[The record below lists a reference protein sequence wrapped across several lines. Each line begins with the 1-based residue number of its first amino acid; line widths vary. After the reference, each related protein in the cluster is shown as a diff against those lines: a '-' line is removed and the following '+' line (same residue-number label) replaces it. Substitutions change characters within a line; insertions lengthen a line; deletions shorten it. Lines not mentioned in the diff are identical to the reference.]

1 MIRFTR
7 APSFLRSADQS
18 GWGPGWSLR
27 KNCANHASL
36 VPPQHISTIWRRA
49 RGSLLGRSSLIIP
62 TISMSKVPQ
71 MPVSDRRVASSTL
84 AHLSAGLCGAVV
96 LLATC
101 ATARAGESSVQLL
114 TAFQTLCMTEPLDFA
129 KNDLKAIEMQFSLQQ
144 NMSSQ
149 PDESGFYTRSKSYGA
164 IAAPYELVIN
174 DTHGPKGDFKS
185 CGIRAN
191 EADAADFKA
200 ELVKA
205 MKLGKPV
212 SEAESGDGIYHH
224 TAWTVGGRTLT
235 FSDKSPQNSKQ
246 GLRLLLSN
254 NPL

>member
-1 MIRFTR
+1 M
-7 APSFLRSADQS
+7 Q
-18 GWGPGWSLR
+18 
-27 KNCANHASL
+27 
-36 VPPQHISTIWRRA
+36 
-49 RGSLLGRSSLIIP
+49 
-62 TISMSKVPQ
+62 
-71 MPVSDRRVASSTL
+71 
-84 AHLSAGLCGAVV
+84 
-96 LLATC
+96 LLA
-101 ATARAGESSVQLL
+101 
-114 TAFQTLCMTEPLDFA
+114 AFQTMCMTEPLDFA
-129 KNDLKAIEMQFSLQQ
+129 KNDQKAIEMQYSLQQ

-149 PDESGFYTRSKSYGA
+149 PDESGFYTRSKSYGIVA
-164 IAAPYELVIN
+164 AAPYELVIS

-185 CGIRAN
+185 CGIRAS

-235 FSDKSPQNSKQ
+235 FSDKSPQKSKQ
-246 GLRLLLSN
+246 GVRLLLSN

>member
-1 MIRFTR
+1 M
-7 APSFLRSADQS
+7 SA
-18 GWGPGWSLR
+18 
-27 KNCANHASL
+27 
-36 VPPQHISTIWRRA
+36 
-49 RGSLLGRSSLIIP
+49 
-62 TISMSKVPQ
+62 
-71 MPVSDRRVASSTL
+71 SDRRNTSSIL
-84 AHLSAGLCGAVV
+84 VRLSAGLGGAVL

-101 ATARAGESSVQLL
+101 ATAQAGESSAQLL
-114 TAFQTLCMTEPLDFA
+114 TAFQTLCMTEPLDYA
-129 KNDLKAIEMQFSLQQ
+129 KNDQKAVEMQFSLQQ

-164 IAAPYELVIN
+164 VAAPPYELVIN

-185 CGIRAN
+185 CGIRAS

-200 ELVKA
+200 ELVKT

-224 TAWTVGGRTLT
+224 TAWTVGGRALT
-235 FSDKSPQNSKQ
+235 FSDKSPQKSKQ
-246 GLRLLLSN
+246 GVRLLLSN